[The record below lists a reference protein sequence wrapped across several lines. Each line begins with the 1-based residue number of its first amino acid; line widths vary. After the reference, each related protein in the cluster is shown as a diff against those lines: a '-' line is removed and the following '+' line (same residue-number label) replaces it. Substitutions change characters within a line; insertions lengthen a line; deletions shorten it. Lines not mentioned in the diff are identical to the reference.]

1 MGLFVARCVPLGR
14 AKSGNS
20 SLTPRER
27 EVLTWVAQGKTGR
40 EVGEILQ
47 IAKRTVDQHVETAVR
62 KLGARNRLHAIAIAL
77 RESIIDA

>member
-1 MGLFVARCVPLGR
+1 M
-14 AKSGNS
+14 
-20 SLTPRER
+20 
-27 EVLTWVAQGKTGR
+27 LTWVAQGKTGR